1 MPEIRKGR
9 VGDFIRG
16 ADTWLHGQQMFL
28 FSFAWLILLG
38 LILAAVVSFIYVW
51 VSMDKCA
58 LSNTVTYYWAH
69 LKGMIHP
76 FSSVSIS
83 ECVPIEGNGTLPLKL
98 VTEEQFFKSAASN
111 VIGQFGLS
119 FIVVLVLYIPIGVF
133 LAIKAARRGKE
144 IKEDKFIRGAKLVSD
159 DELKREVISK
169 HGASELSLQY
179 IPARC
184 RPMIDSYRVPMPS
197 ADAWSSILGSA
208 GFDHKFAVRVINN
221 LSVENRN
228 CMPTDTALQ
237 TALKKAGHNPDDANS
252 DNRFIRLLC
261 GLDEYANR
269 RRSEFIASLA
279 EEFPLPSAFSKK
291 HTLISGTTG
300 AGKSTALTHLLKA
313 IRARGDRAVV
323 YDKKGEFVEK
333 FYRDG
338 VDHILNPSDSRS
350 HQWTPWEEMASP
362 FDADWIGETLFPQ
375 DSSNGGGND
384 KFFTNAAR
392 NVVSSALQTLY
403 LDGPRSVLTLLQAT
417 AWNDAELLQELVAG
431 TPASAYF
438 NEDNEKTLESI
449 RSTIVDGVRPLRLLK
464 EKESQGFFSIR
475 NWIAEGDGQNA
486 DDSWLFLPVRESDI
500 EIQKPLISTWIQSTA
515 KGLMARGVDKDRTLW
530 LIVDELPSLKKIPA
544 LSMLMA
550 EGRGF
555 GAAVVLGIQEINQL
569 EEEFGKNTSKTIL
582 GLCSTQLHFR
592 LNNSDTAEWVSK
604 VLGEAERE
612 EIDEDLNYSADDIRD
627 GVRVSSKRQSRKIV
641 LPSEIMDLPDLSCY
655 AKIWGVEGKARIDV
669 PFLPLQ
675 SISEGFIQGD
685 ENETVGMRLLNSAR
699 AWKGTSVTESV
710 LNEQTI
716 ETEDLEP
723 REESQEKPSGNTQR
737 EVQKILDSMGMDND
751 FLFSDLL
758 GDRKS

>member
-1 MPEIRKGR
+1 MPEIRKGKI
-9 VGDFIRG
+9 GNFIRG
-16 ADTWLHGQQMFL
+16 ADTWLHGQQMFF
-28 FSFAWLILLG
+28 FSFAWLVLLG
-38 LILAAVVSFIYVW
+38 LILAAALSIIYIW
-51 VSMDKCA
+51 LSLDKCT
-58 LSNTVTYYWAH
+58 LSNSATYYWAQ
-69 LKGMIHP
+69 LKGLIHP
-76 FSSVSIS
+76 YSSIAIG
-83 ECVPIEGNGTLPLKL
+83 ECVPLGNSSSIPLKL
-98 VTEEQFFKSAASN
+98 VTEEQFFKGAASK
-111 VIGQFGLS
+111 VAGQFVWAFLAS
-119 FIVVLVLYIPIGVF
+119 FILYTPLGAF
-133 LAIKAARRGKE
+133 LAIKAAKRGKE
-144 IKEDKFIRGAKLVSD
+144 IKEDKFIRGAKLVSVE
-159 DELKREVISK
+159 ELKIEVADK
-169 HGASELSLQY
+169 HG
-179 IPARC
+179 
-184 RPMIDSYRVPMPS
+184 PS
-197 ADAWSSILGSA
+197 DLTIG
-208 GFDHKFAVRVINN
+208 D
-221 LSVENRN
+221 
-228 CMPTDTALQ
+228 
-237 TALKKAGHNPDDANS
+237 
-252 DNRFIRLLC
+252 
-261 GLDEYANR
+261 
-269 RRSEFIASLA
+269 
-279 EEFPLPSAFSKK
+279 FPLPVGFAKK

-338 VDHILNPSDSRS
+338 VDHILNPADSRS

-362 FDADWIGETLFPQ
+362 FDADWISETLFPQ
-375 DSSNGGGND
+375 NNSNGGGND

-438 NEDNEKTLESI
+438 NEENEKTLESI

-464 EKESQGFFSIR
+464 ENESQGFFSIR
-475 NWIAEGDGQNA
+475 DWIAESDAQNA

-592 LNNSDTAEWVSK
+592 LNNADTAEWVSK

-669 PFLPLQ
+669 PLLPLPPV
-675 SISEGFIQGD
+675 SEGFIQGD
-685 ENETVGMRLLNSAR
+685 ENETVGMRLLNAAR
-699 AWKGTSVTESV
+699 ASKGTLATESV
-710 LNEQTI
+710 PNVQTI
-716 ETEDLEP
+716 ETEGLGV
-723 REESQEKPSGNTQR
+723 REESQEGPSGNAQR
-737 EVQKILDSMGMDND
+737 EVQKILDSVGMDND
-751 FLFSDLL
+751 SLFLGML
-758 GDRKS
+758 GDKKS

>member
-1 MPEIRKGR
+1 MPEIRKGKI
-9 VGDFIRG
+9 GNFIRG
-16 ADTWLHGQQMFL
+16 ADTWLHGQQMFF
-28 FSFAWLILLG
+28 FSFAWLVLLG
-38 LILAAVVSFIYVW
+38 LILAAALSLIYIW
-51 VSMDKCA
+51 LSLDKCT
-58 LSNTVTYYWAH
+58 LSNSATYYWAQ
-69 LKGMIHP
+69 LKGLIHP
-76 FSSVSIS
+76 YSSIAIG
-83 ECVPIEGNGTLPLKL
+83 ECVPLGSNSSIPLKL
-98 VTEEQFFKSAASN
+98 VMEEQFFKGAASQ
-111 VIGQFGLS
+111 VSGQFGWAFLVS
-119 FIVVLVLYIPIGVF
+119 FILYTPLGAF
-133 LAIKAARRGKE
+133 LAIKAAKRGKE
-144 IKEDKFIRGAKLVSD
+144 IKEDKFIRGAKLVTD
-159 DELKREVISK
+159 DKLKQEIISK
-169 HGASELSLQY
+169 HGESDLSLQY

-184 RPMIDSYRVPMPS
+184 RPMIDGYKVPMPS
-197 ADAWSSILGSA
+197 ADEWSSILRSA

-362 FDADWIGETLFPQ
+362 FDADWIAETLIPENK
-375 DSSNGGGND
+375 SNGGD
-384 KFFTNAAR
+384 PFFRDSPRHVFSA
-392 NVVSSALQTLY
+392 ALQKLY
-403 LDGPRSVLTLLQAT
+403 LDGFRSLSTLLQAT
-417 AWNDAELLQELVAG
+417 AWSDLELLTELVAG
-431 TPASAYF
+431 TPAETHFS
-438 NEDNEKTLESI
+438 EGNEKTLASI
-449 RSTIVDGVRPLRLLK
+449 RSTLVNGVLPLRLLK
-464 EKESQGFFSIR
+464 ESDSRGFFSIR
-475 NWIAEGDGQNA
+475 DWIAQGDEQGA

-500 EIQKPLISTWIQSTA
+500 EIQKPLISTWIQSVA
-515 KGLMARGVDKDRTLW
+515 KGLMARGVNNDRTLW
-530 LIVDELPSLKKIPA
+530 LIVDELPSLKRIPA

-569 EEEFGKNTSKTIL
+569 EEEFGKNTSRTIL

-592 LNNSDTAEWVSK
+592 LNNADTAEWVSK

-669 PFLPLQ
+669 PFLPLPL
-675 SISEGFIQGD
+675 ISEGFIQGD
-685 ENETVGMRLLNSAR
+685 ENETVGMRLLNAAR
-699 AWKGTSVTESV
+699 ASKGTVATESAP
-710 LNEQTI
+710 NEQTI
-716 ETEDLEP
+716 ETEGLGA
-723 REESQEKPSGNTQR
+723 REESLEEPSGNAQQ
-737 EVQKILDSMGMDND
+737 EVQKILDSVGMDND
-751 FLFSDLL
+751 SLYLSML
-758 GDRKS
+758 GDKKS